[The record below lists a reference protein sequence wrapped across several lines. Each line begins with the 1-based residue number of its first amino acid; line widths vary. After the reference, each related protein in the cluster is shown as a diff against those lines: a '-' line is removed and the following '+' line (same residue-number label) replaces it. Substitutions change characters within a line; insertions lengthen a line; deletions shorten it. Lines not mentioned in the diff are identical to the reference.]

1 MVLSAQFESVTPYM
15 LKKAYQGKPVVAV
28 EDREEKPEKK
38 TLLGAFTIYVSR
50 FKEKVDHSSRAI
62 RTLRKW
68 NMTRDKVT
76 AFLKHVYKKRI
87 FPWKQ

>member
-28 EDREEKPEKK
+28 EDREESQKK
-38 TLLGAFTIYVSR
+38 TLLGAFTIYISR